1 MSRRARA
8 RGLAV
13 VAAIAACHLAKS
25 ARAAEAPSIAWD
37 APAECPDRS
46 ALTDAIRAWLDPSGA
61 GSALAS
67 VRVEA
72 TVRRD
77 EDAWR
82 LDLRLEAPGGAEQQS
97 LVAARCETLVQLVAL
112 KVALAAAP
120 TTLLRSLDRARA
132 GAAPEH
138 GATLAIRGAVGA
150 GLGPLPEPSG
160 FASLA
165 GSVELPGWRLE
176 IAGAAWLPRSVS
188 YPEQPSVGARLL
200 LLTGSVRGCL
210 VPKMGAIDFPIC
222 AGAELGVMEGSGFG
236 VARVETSEQLW
247 TAALVGPALRWTLGG
262 PTSVWIA
269 ADAVLGIERP
279 AFHMRNLEVLYR
291 PEPVTARAW
300 AGLEVR
306 L

>member
-1 MSRRARA
+1 MRGGSTSGSRRPE
-8 RGLAV
+8 G
-13 VAAIAACHLAKS
+13 
-25 ARAAEAPSIAWD
+25 
-37 APAECPDRS
+37 RS
-46 ALTDAIRAWLDPSGA
+46 SSRSSRP
-61 GSALAS
+61 
-67 VRVEA
+67 
-72 TVRRD
+72 
-77 EDAWR
+77 
-82 LDLRLEAPGGAEQQS
+82 
-97 LVAARCETLVQLVAL
+97 AARRSCSWSRSRWPWRRPRRPSCAL
-112 KVALAAAP
+112 
-120 TTLLRSLDRARA
+120 SIRARA

-236 VARVETSEQLW
+236 VARVETSEELW

-291 PEPVTARAW
+291 PEAVTARAW